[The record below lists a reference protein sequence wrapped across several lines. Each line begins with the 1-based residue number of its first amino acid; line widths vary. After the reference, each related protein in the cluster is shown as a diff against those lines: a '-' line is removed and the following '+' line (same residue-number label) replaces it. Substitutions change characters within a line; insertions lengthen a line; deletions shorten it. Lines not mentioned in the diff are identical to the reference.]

1 LIPEP
6 VYEITYGNSVGVKS
20 ETVLE
25 VKDLKTWFFT
35 RRGTVKAVNGVDFV
49 LRKGECLCLVGES
62 GCGKTVTALSI
73 LRLFD
78 NPPGRIVGGQ
88 VIYKNADLTTCP
100 ITYLRE
106 IRGGDI
112 AMVFQ
117 NAQSSLNPVFTI
129 GDQIAEQVMV
139 HEHVNRTKAM
149 DRARTLMEEMNIPQ
163 PGRALKMYPHQMSGG
178 MKQRAMIA
186 MSLSCSPEILIADE
200 PTTSVDVTIRAQI
213 IHILQELKIRRE
225 MSIIFITHDLSLVK
239 EIGDRAAVVYG
250 GRVVEV
256 ADVEDIL
263 KSPAHPYTVGLI
275 DCLPDV
281 SSQAKRLPS
290 IPGVTPNPLEMPP
303 GCPFHPRCS
312 KVMDICRSTMPA
324 SVKITDVHK
333 VACHLFGDKDGG
345 GAR

>member
-1 LIPEP
+1 
-6 VYEITYGNSVGVKS
+6 VKA
-20 ETVLE
+20 ETVLQ
-25 VKDLKTWFFT
+25 VTGLQTWFFT

-49 LRKGECLCLVGES
+49 LKRGECLCLVGES
-62 GCGKTVTALSI
+62 GCGKSVTALSI

-78 NPPGRIVGGQ
+78 SPPGRIVGGE
-88 VIYKNADLTTCP
+88 VIYRGANLATCP
-100 ITYLRE
+100 MPYLRK

-129 GDQIAEQVMV
+129 GDQITEQVRV
-139 HEHVNRTKAM
+139 HERVSRPEALT
-149 DRARTLMEEMNIPQ
+149 RARKLMEEMNIPQ
-163 PGRALKMYPHQMSGG
+163 PDRALKMYPHQMSGG

-200 PTTSVDVTIRAQI
+200 PTTAVDVTIRAQI
-213 IHILQELKIRRE
+213 IHILQELKTGRD
-225 MSIIFITHDLSLVK
+225 MSIIFITHDLSLVR

-256 ADVEDIL
+256 APVEDIL

-281 SSQAKRLPS
+281 SAQNKRLSS
-290 IPGVTPNPLEMPP
+290 IPGNTPNPMEMPP

-312 KVMDICRSTMPA
+312 KVMDICRSMMPVA
-324 SVKITDVHK
+324 VNITDVHS
-333 VACHLFGDKDGG
+333 VSCHLFVDMAEG
-345 GAR
+345 RPR